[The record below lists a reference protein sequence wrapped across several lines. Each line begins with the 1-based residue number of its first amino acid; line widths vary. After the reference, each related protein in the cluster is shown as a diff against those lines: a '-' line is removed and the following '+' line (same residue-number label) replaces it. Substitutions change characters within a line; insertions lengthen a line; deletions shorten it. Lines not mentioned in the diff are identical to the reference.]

1 MGRAEGNSSKADAP
15 FPLVE
20 RQKTEIVLVD
30 TGDWQGIY
38 VDGELYTE
46 GAQVR
51 VNAVVTELGHRRSEM
66 SVRELYADEAWWEN
80 EAHGTLPENLDDV
93 VADDDD

>member
-1 MGRAEGNSSKADAP
+1 MGRAEGNATSSDAP

-46 GAQVR
+46 GEQVR
-51 VNAVVTELGHRRSEM
+51 LNAVVIELGHRRSEM
-66 SVRELYADEAWWEN
+66 NVREVEADEDWWEN
-80 EAHGTLPENLDDV
+80 EAHGTLPEDFDDV
-93 VADDDD
+93 VLDD